1 MKLIQTIKEFD
12 AKRQLKNL
20 KVMSD
25 DEIEIEAKRDEEK
38 LRSWKEKREKELGFR
53 PQHELFHN
61 FYLPYDSSQLDEE
74 SNKLLDHIK
83 DNLGLSIAS
92 REIYP
97 SAGIFI
103 TKLMR

>member
-1 MKLIQTIKEFD
+1 
-12 AKRQLKNL
+12 
-20 KVMSD
+20 MSNSMD
-25 DEIEIEAKRDEEK
+25 DEIVIEARNDEEK
-38 LRSWKEKREKELGFR
+38 IKSWKDKREQELGFR

-61 FYLPYDSSQLDEE
+61 FYLPYTPSQLDDE

-83 DNLGLSIAS
+83 DNLGLSIAT